1 MNNRIRIYLVVF
13 LAFILFCQGCNESV
27 NSLVNKLTG
36 STLNFDWTKQTLLGD
51 TVIDGIDFHAPL
63 KIVLDVDSTLCEPC
77 LLKYIRACCQYME
90 YINNDSLMLICIIQ
104 PSLVR
109 DIQDSLKGMDLSRVS
124 VVLDV
129 GNNYR
134 KKNSLEKYNRMFSSF
149 LLDVDNRI
157 VLVGDPLRNN
167 SVRQLYEEQIMALVD
182 NNGRLPGTKRR

>member
-1 MNNRIRIYLVVF
+1 MNNRNRRYLVVL
-13 LAFILFCQGCNESV
+13 LAFVLFCQGCNESV
-27 NSLVNKLTG
+27 NSLVNKMTG
-36 STLNFDWTKQTLLGD
+36 STLDFDWTKQTLLGD
-51 TVIDGIDFHAPL
+51 TVIDGVDFHAPI
-63 KIVLDVDSTLCEPC
+63 KIVLDVDSQLCEPC

-90 YINNDSLMLICIIQ
+90 YLNNDSLMLICIIQ

-109 DIQDSLKGMDLSRVS
+109 GLQDSLKGMDLSRVS
-124 VVLDV
+124 VVLDA

-167 SVRQLYEEQIMALVD
+167 NVRHLYEEQIIVLSD
-182 NNGRLPGTKRR
+182 NEGKISGTKRR